1 MVEVTTE
8 AVTTNA
14 FFGQYVQSGA
24 GSGVIITEDGY
35 IITNNHVVSGASQV
49 TVRTSDG
56 TEYPATVV
64 GADSKNGYCRAED

>member
-1 MVEVTTE
+1 MLLK
-8 AVTTNA
+8 TNA
-14 FFGQYVQSGA
+14 ARAACNNYTKRRNEKWLNLSL
-24 GSGVIITEDGY
+24 IHIY

-64 GADSKNGYCRAED
+64 GAD